1 MAKNSFVFQRALT
14 NFFNEQQIEQQ
25 QNKSVFGDESSIQND
40 KSGTE
45 PTEVNNDDGGMI
57 TNLAETST
65 GDDKDNENEQ
75 SGSCSLEE
83 PEKKR
88 FA

>member
-1 MAKNSFVFQRALT
+1 LN

-40 KSGTE
+40 QSGME
-45 PTEVNNDDGGMI
+45 PAEVNDDAGVSE
-57 TNLAETST
+57 AAD
-65 GDDKDNENEQ
+65 GDDKDNKNDQ
-75 SGSCSLEE
+75 SGSGIDE